1 MNSPAQIQSLPVVLV
16 ADDSET
22 IQKVVR
28 IALARQ
34 PLKVEVAAS
43 WNEAESRLGGHVAA
57 ILLDAN
63 LPGIQG
69 DRAKLK
75 EALTRAGGIPVVVMQ
90 GSHDRSLSDG
100 DLAEA
105 GIKHSIQKPFD
116 SGELI
121 KLITAFIANR
131 GPVAS
136 PSPAARAS
144 MSPPPPPPPPPLE
157 SASPLDFQVDS
168 LPPLPADL
176 VDSSRKGKKAF
187 EALEDTLP
195 FGSALAQASSLP
207 PPPPPQSKSARAVG
221 PQPAAPSLA
230 DLPAGVREAVLEYC
244 QKHFK
249 EIAVEVISAE
259 LRRLAEERAR
269 HLVDI

>member
-1 MNSPAQIQSLPVVLV
+1 VNSPSQNNPMPVVLV

-34 PLKVEVAAS
+34 PVKVEVAAS
-43 WNEAESRLGGHVAA
+43 WNEAQGRLGRQVAVV
-57 ILLDAN
+57 LLDAN
-63 LPGIQG
+63 LPGVQG
-69 DRAKLK
+69 DRAKLR
-75 EALTRAGGIPVVVMQ
+75 EALSRAGLVPVVVMQ
-90 GSHDRSLSDG
+90 GSHDRSLTDS

-121 KLITAFIANR
+121 KLITGF
-131 GPVAS
+131 VAS
-136 PSPAARAS
+136 HATSAPQP
-144 MSPPPPPPPPPLE
+144 SPPPPGGSPLE
-157 SASPLDFQVDS
+157 FPLDS
-168 LPPLPADL
+168 LPPLPPDL
-176 VDSSRKGKKAF
+176 VDTSRKGRKAF
-187 EALEDTLP
+187 EALEDTVP
-195 FGSALAQASSLP
+195 FGSSVVPAASTSASASSLP
-207 PPPPPQSKSARAVG
+207 PPPPPPPPTSMSARTVA
-221 PQPAAPSLA
+221 PQPGAPGA
-230 DLPAGVREAVLEYC
+230 DMPAGVREAVLEYC